1 MSYQKKYYKGILRQ
15 FFIPYIRRAF
25 NKINLYAFYLFKFS
39 EINKTIERIYRN
51 IFLKRLNFYTQV
63 KEIIKK
69 EFNEK
74 INEFIIKINTFFK
87 KLFFKQLILGFKNN
101 NINEFSD
108 KKNNEYLYKS
118 LPGKSNLIA
127 NPNIEGR
134 SGLHKV
140 CELLEIQRKPK
151 NEENNLLEIQE
162 NNNIR
167 AIKSE
172 KEKKRKNLLEK
183 IKEEDNLNFNN
194 NIPLEELINDFINES
209 NIDDSY
215 KGCNKKIE
223 ITNNLENN

>member
-25 NKINLYAFYLFKFS
+25 NKINLYVFYLFKFS

-101 NINEFSD
+101 NISEFSD

-118 LPGKSNLIA
+118 LGQVCIKNVNCSKS
-127 NPNIEGR
+127 
-134 SGLHKV
+134 K
-140 CELLEIQRKPK
+140 
-151 NEENNLLEIQE
+151 ENQ
-162 NNNIR
+162 
-167 AIKSE
+167 KM
-172 KEKKRKNLLEK
+172 
-183 IKEEDNLNFNN
+183 
-194 NIPLEELINDFINES
+194 
-209 NIDDSY
+209 
-215 KGCNKKIE
+215 KKI
-223 ITNNLENN
+223 IC